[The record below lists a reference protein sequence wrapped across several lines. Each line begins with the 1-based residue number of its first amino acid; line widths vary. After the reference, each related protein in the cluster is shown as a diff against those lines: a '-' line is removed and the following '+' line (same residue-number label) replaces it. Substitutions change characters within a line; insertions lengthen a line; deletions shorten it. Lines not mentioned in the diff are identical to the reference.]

1 MTKAIRKEGNK
12 ERKSKSHKYF
22 KTETKKRLCF
32 LYNQIIFCSKH
43 SKKEKTKYY
52 ENLDM
57 KKTTD
62 NTKCWKTAASFFLRS
77 N

>member
-1 MTKAIRKEGNK
+1 MTKAIRKEGSK

-32 LYNQIIFCSKH
+32 LYKQIIFYSKH
-43 SKKEKTKYY
+43 SKTKYY

-62 NTKCWKTAASFFLRS
+62 NTNCWKTAASFFLR
-77 N
+77 